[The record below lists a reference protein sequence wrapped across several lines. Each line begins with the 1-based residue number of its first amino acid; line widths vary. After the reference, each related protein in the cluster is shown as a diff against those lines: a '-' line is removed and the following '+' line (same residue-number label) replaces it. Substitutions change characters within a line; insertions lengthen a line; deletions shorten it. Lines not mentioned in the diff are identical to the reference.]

1 MKMRK
6 DNLTGALACLC
17 LIMMG
22 ASAAHAQ
29 RRTTPVA
36 AANSAA
42 TTSDPLAALPAADG
56 VMFVDMN
63 RVLNEAMPRLLA
75 GNPARLAQANADL
88 DNFKQRTGIDPRS
101 IERLAVGT
109 RYTNPSPNVTK
120 LDTVA
125 VARGRFSAGTIIAAG
140 RLAAKGKYAEQ
151 QHAGRTLYV
160 FTLDEQIKM
169 FGLLKMSVGEL
180 AITALDANT
189 LAFGKP
195 DIVRATV
202 DAARGRRSSA
212 PNAAL
217 MQLANRTPGALVG
230 FGGNIPA
237 GLLANVDLGNPE
249 INRSLAAVRQASGSL
264 GMTDT
269 NYELLMTARTTDAR
283 AAANLN
289 ETIDAARGLA
299 GLLATG
305 LSGDR
310 GRLARHALDSLRVS
324 VENTDVNI
332 RVALANAD
340 VETLL
345 RGLK

>member
-1 MKMRK
+1 
-6 DNLTGALACLC
+6 
-17 LIMMG
+17 
-22 ASAAHAQ
+22 
-29 RRTTPVA
+29 
-36 AANSAA
+36 
-42 TTSDPLAALPAADG
+42 LPAADG

-63 RVLNEAMPRLLA
+63 RVLNEAMPRVLG
-75 GNPARLAQANADL
+75 GNPARLAQVNADL
-88 DNFKQRTGIDPRS
+88 DLFKQRTGIDPRL

-109 RYTNPSPNVTK
+109 RYTTPSPNVTK

-125 VARGRFSAGTIIAAG
+125 VARGRFNAGTIIAAG

-195 DIVRATV
+195 EIVRATV
-202 DAARGRRSSA
+202 DAARGKRTS

-217 MQLANRTPGALVG
+217 MQLANRTPGALLG

-283 AAANLN
+283 AAASLN
-289 ETIDAARGLA
+289 ETVDAARGLA
-299 GLLATG
+299 GLLAGG
-305 LSGDR
+305 LPGDR
-310 GRLARHALDSLRVS
+310 GRLARSALGSLRVG
-324 VENTDVNI
+324 VENADVSI

-340 VETLL
+340 VATLL
-345 RGLK
+345 R